1 MNFNFVNFITRIKLI
16 SCFLLGLTQ
25 AQMISDSELSELI
38 SVPKEWRSGDER
50 IIWPRS
56 HDKFNIEWL
65 ENLWKYLS
73 EYCKSDLTMM
83 ENFNIIYTL
92 QQQQQATAASI
103 KHKSSSKD
111 DHAKNLILFKLSKN
125 SNLVYTPPFHE
136 QQTNEP
142 GLTLGNMLLT
152 NLNEKDAA
160 DNSTSTQ
167 TTSSTRPQQSQNTI
181 TEETYGLLIKILTKL
196 GFQCID
202 SISPTILN
210 HALFQSYVPNLKK
223 SRFNLL
229 RAFRN
234 KYKHASLVKITQD
247 FNALLNESDIK
258 LLQSYLSKTEQV
270 TIFSSFLIIR
280 RAQLYLTVEPLH
292 LIPNLNK
299 QLNIFLLNL

>member
-1 MNFNFVNFITRIKLI
+1 MY
-16 SCFLLGLTQ
+16 FLLGLTQ

-92 QQQQQATAASI
+92 QQSNKTT
-103 KHKSSSKD
+103 KTNNNNKNKSSD
-111 DHAKNLILFKLSKN
+111 DHTKNLILFKLSKN
-125 SNLVYTPPFHE
+125 SNLVFTPPFNE
-136 QQTNEP
+136 QINEP

-152 NLNEKDAA
+152 NLNETNSTDTSTTSTT
-160 DNSTSTQ
+160 STSTG
-167 TTSSTRPQQSQNTI
+167 PQQQQQQQQQI

-202 SISPTILN
+202 SISTTILN
-210 HALFQSYVPNLKK
+210 HALFQSYVPNLRK

-270 TIFSSFLIIR
+270 TLFF
-280 RAQLYLTVEPLH
+280 PL
-292 LIPNLNK
+292 LEK
-299 QLNIFLLNL
+299 QQKDYS